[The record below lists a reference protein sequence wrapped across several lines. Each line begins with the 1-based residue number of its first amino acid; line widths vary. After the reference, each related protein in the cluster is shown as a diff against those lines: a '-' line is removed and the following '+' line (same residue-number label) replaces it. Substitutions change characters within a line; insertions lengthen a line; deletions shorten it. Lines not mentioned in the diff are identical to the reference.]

1 MYRLTPDQMAMK
13 VENLDDIEAVRM
25 IEMLF
30 HDQDESDLWP
40 IKGEFDV
47 TEKAIMMAVE
57 FEYGSP
63 LEYAYLV
70 DGIIS
75 QIVNQHN
82 A

>member
-1 MYRLTPDQMAMK
+1 MYHMTPEQM
-13 VENLDDIEAVRM
+13 VRDTELLNDIEAVGA
-25 IEMLF
+25 IEQMF
-30 HDQDESDLWP
+30 RAQDESDLWP
-40 IKGEFDV
+40 ILGEYNV

-57 FEYGSP
+57 FEYGTP